1 VIGNRVMETLSYLQA
16 DVGSNDCHDSYK
28 KH

>member
-1 VIGNRVMETLSYLQA
+1 VISNRVMETLSYLEA
-16 DVGSNDCHDSYK
+16 DVGSSDCDDSYK